1 MAEPLSKERSLA
13 FVFAWADFVLELVN
27 GEVSYAEG
35 AVEAL
40 LGASPGSLI
49 GKSFA
54 DLVGLRDRIVADKI
68 LMLLARHGR
77 IDETDIHLKGR
88 DGVRLPVKICGHAL
102 GRTGHVFLAVRA
114 QLRVPGD
121 DEVYARDAESG
132 LYQADK
138 FHELAAGRLME
149 MAKGGNDVNLT
160 VLDVTGLQRILSS
173 LPEEE
178 RETLLNAIGSL
189 IKANSIDGDTAAS
202 LGDGKFS
209 FISGAGQTAD
219 DLEREVIN
227 LVHAVAPER
236 EVIVNT
242 AQVNV
247 GNTNGIDEDS
257 LAKGLMYT
265 FQNIQAS
272 GGSAFHDL
280 TNNMTSLVEQT
291 VGQIT
296 AFRDLVT
303 NRNFEV
309 ALHPIVSIHDGLIHH
324 FEALCRFNGEHD
336 SSPFKAIT
344 FAEETGLIDQF
355 DLTMAEKV
363 VAWLH
368 KQPRNNRSF
377 RAAVNVSGYSIGR
390 DGYVSGLHALL
401 AKNTWL
407 EDRLIFEVTESSR
420 MTDLDAANVFIQNLR
435 RKGFEVCLD
444 DFGAGAAS
452 FQYLSVLDVD
462 VVKLDGS
469 AVKNAQ
475 KAPKG
480 RAFLTSLTEL
490 CRKLKV
496 QTVAEMVDSPKALA
510 FVRECGC
517 DYVQGYLFGKP
528 SVNVADFTPLP
539 NQALLWT
546 GRTAG

>member
-1 MAEPLSKERSLA
+1 MSEPYSKERSLA

-27 GEVSYAEG
+27 GTITYAEG
-35 AVEAL
+35 AVEPLLGKPGSAL
-40 LGASPGSLI
+40 LGKNL
-49 GKSFA
+49 A
-54 DLVGLRDRIVADKI
+54 DLVSTRDRIVVDKI
-68 LMLLARHGR
+68 MALLSRHGR
-77 IDETDIHLKGR
+77 IDETEIRLKGR
-88 DGVRLPVKICGHAL
+88 EGFRLPVKICGHAL
-102 GRTGHVFLAVRA
+102 GRNGHVFLAVRG
-114 QLRVPGD
+114 QLRLPGD
-121 DEVYARDAESG
+121 DDVYQRDAESG
-132 LYQADK
+132 LYQPEK
-138 FHELAAGRLME
+138 FHELAAGRLKE
-149 MAKGGNDVNLT
+149 MAKGGKDVNLT
-160 VLDVTGLQRILSS
+160 VLDVTGLERILSS

-202 LGDGKFS
+202 LGNGKFS
-209 FISGAGQTAD
+209 FISETGQTAA
-219 DLEREVIN
+219 DLEREVID
-227 LVHAVAPER
+227 LVHAVVPER
-236 EVIVNT
+236 DVVVNT
-242 AQVNV
+242 AQVSV
-247 GNTNGIDEDS
+247 GDTAGIDEDS

-265 FQNIQAS
+265 FQNLQAS

-280 TNNMTSLVEQT
+280 TTNMTSLVEQT

-303 NRNFEV
+303 KRDFEV
-309 ALHPIVSIHDGLIHH
+309 ALHPIVSTRDGVIHH
-324 FEALCRFNGEHD
+324 FEALCRFSGDHD

-363 VAWLH
+363 IAWLR

-377 RAAVNVSGYSIGR
+377 RAAVNVSGYSIGQPN
-390 DGYVSGLHALL
+390 YVAGLDALL
-401 AKNTWL
+401 AKNDWL

-435 RKGFEVCLD
+435 KQGFEVCLD

-496 QTVAEMVDSPKALA
+496 QTVAEMVDSPKALS

-528 SVNVADFTPLP
+528 SVNVADFFPLP
-539 NQALLWT
+539 NQAMLWS
-546 GRTAG
+546 GRTAI